1 MFTPFGFRT
10 QFIQNETPVEIPGG
24 NVVDIDPDA
33 QAFLTATGITD
44 PTITSAI
51 DTLVLDLKAASLWTK
66 MKALYPF
73 VGGTSTT
80 HKYNLVDPA
89 DTDAAFRLTFN
100 GTLTHNS
107 NGVTGNGSTGYY
119 ETHLSMLNDLSQNS
133 AAIFTY
139 IRNNTQSG
147 VDLGAFNAG
156 GPQTG
161 MQFAA
166 RNASNTMS
174 NRVMGT
180 IDTTVTGV
188 TSSIGLYGVSRTS
201 SANYIVK
208 RNKTTNTITKA
219 SSAVIDLTITGLTLR
234 NSSTTVVAFSNHNH
248 ALAGISSGLTSAEF
262 NDLVDI
268 NETFQTTLSRFV

>member
-100 GTLTHNS
+100 GTLLIIQM
-107 NGVTGNGSTGYY
+107 V
-119 ETHLSMLNDLSQNS
+119 
-133 AAIFTY
+133 
-139 IRNNTQSG
+139 
-147 VDLGAFNAG
+147 
-156 GPQTG
+156 
-161 MQFAA
+161 
-166 RNASNTMS
+166 
-174 NRVMGT
+174 
-180 IDTTVTGV
+180 
-188 TSSIGLYGVSRTS
+188 
-201 SANYIVK
+201 
-208 RNKTTNTITKA
+208 
-219 SSAVIDLTITGLTLR
+219 
-234 NSSTTVVAFSNHNH
+234 
-248 ALAGISSGLTSAEF
+248 
-262 NDLVDI
+262 
-268 NETFQTTLSRFV
+268 